1 MFKIVNNFF
10 FLFEINSIL
19 RLTSRSFYARSQVA
33 GFENFK
39 IQRLKW
45 QQKYTFAQT
54 LSEYERVDNIE
65 TSSSTKLIKILETRL
80 KKYTLNKLTWL
91 VQEECHLDAC
101 VEFCKKNSLN
111 KLIGFGDLFAK
122 TCVLLNRMDKLM
134 AAFYDLV
141 SLKKRKKL
149 FIYYIILNYLK

>member
-19 RLTSRSFYARSQVA
+19 RLTSRNFYARSQVA
-33 GFENFK
+33 GFEKFK

-54 LSEYERVDNIE
+54 LSEYERVDSIE
-65 TSSSTKLIKILETRL
+65 SSSPKLFKILETRL

-91 VQEECHLDAC
+91 VQDERHLDAC

-141 SLKKRKKL
+141 SFSKKMLK
-149 FIYYIILNYLK
+149 F

>member
-1 MFKIVNNFF
+1 M
-10 FLFEINSIL
+10 
-19 RLTSRSFYARSQVA
+19 RLTPRNFYARSQVA
-33 GFENFK
+33 GFEKFK

-65 TSSSTKLIKILETRL
+65 TSSPKIFKVLETRL

-91 VQEECHLDAC
+91 VQDELHLDAC

-141 SLKKRKKL
+141 CFKNLKLL
-149 FIYYIILNYLK
+149 FYLLLE